1 MKINRNLHIVRR
13 DWSLSTYTIIY
24 YIIIPLYSIIM
35 NDERQTVT
43 IVGKNYLQEENDNT
57 VFYFLKVNVRSKSRS
72 TEVDDQFRIPGTYF
86 L

>member
-1 MKINRNLHIVRR
+1 
-13 DWSLSTYTIIY
+13 
-24 YIIIPLYSIIM
+24 M
-35 NDERQTVT
+35 NDERRTVT
-43 IVGKNYLQEENDNT
+43 IVGKNYLQEENDKT